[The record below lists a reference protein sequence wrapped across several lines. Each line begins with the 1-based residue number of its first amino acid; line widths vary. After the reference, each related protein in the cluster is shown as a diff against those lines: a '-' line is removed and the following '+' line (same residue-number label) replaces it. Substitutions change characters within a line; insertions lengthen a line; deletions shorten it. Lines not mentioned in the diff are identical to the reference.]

1 MTVDWEALAKPTEIS
16 DEDFAQAVED
26 ICFHTGKPIKV
37 LTPPSAVPQKYRAD
51 VLRLLS
57 RTLAALNPRTD

>member
-37 LTPPSAVPQKYRAD
+37 LTPPSAVPQKYRGD

-57 RTLAALNPRTD
+57 RTLAALNRRTD